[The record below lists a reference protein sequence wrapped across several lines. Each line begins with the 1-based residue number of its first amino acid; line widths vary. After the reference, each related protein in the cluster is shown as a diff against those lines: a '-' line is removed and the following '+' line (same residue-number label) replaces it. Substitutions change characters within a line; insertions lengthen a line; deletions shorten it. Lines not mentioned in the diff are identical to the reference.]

1 MAANLVKFVYAA
13 SATPEQIAA
22 FDSNTIYFIGNPR
35 QIYKGST
42 LYDGGAASVAAD
54 LATLESYIG
63 TLPVAGDYE
72 DLIDY
77 IEKSIAAGDQ
87 TVMSAVTTLDNSLA
101 AIAKSGAAADAS
113 IEDTAGNFTA
123 TDVEGALAEL
133 YTAIGTGGTNA
144 AVTVTKTAGGASD
157 SYAYRYTFSQGGTAI
172 TNGVIDIAKDMVATD
187 GTLVHPTAENPIT
200 IDGQQVTSGAFIAMT
215 IANGD
220 TFYINVADLIEYN
233 SVSNTDEI
241 TLTDNNHT
249 ITATVGEIAASKI
262 IYQAAEGA
270 TPAKTVAQAINALES
285 AVGTGGSV
293 DQKIQNAVHALDAD
307 LDATAGSVVTGIT
320 QVDGV
325 ITGVD
330 EVALTAQNVVY
341 GSSNVKA
348 ALDTIGTIPATA
360 TATTVVDYVD
370 EKTGAGV
377 AALNAD
383 LDATLAATDTDAEAV
398 AVVTGVT
405 EVEGVITA
413 VDSVAADKAG
423 AATRAKTEL
432 IGQSGDAASA
442 NTIFGAKA
450 YADGVVADLDAD
462 LDAVTDAT
470 ETDAEKVAVVTGI
483 TQVDGELTAVDSI
496 DVDKAGA
503 ATRAKNAVIG
513 SASDDSTAATIYG
526 AKAYADSVVGS
537 AVADLDADLDASG
550 TAQHAGVF
558 VVSGVT
564 QVDGEITAVDSTEV
578 EVAGAAAAAEQ
589 AAKDYTDAALTW
601 GTLA

>member
-63 TLPVAGDYE
+63 TLPVSGDYD

-87 TVMSAVTTLDNSLA
+87 TVMGAVTTLDNSLA

-113 IEDTAGNFTA
+113 IEDTAGNFAA
-123 TDVEGALAEL
+123 TNVEDALIEL
-133 YTAIGTGGTNA
+133 HNAIGTGGTNA

-157 SYAYRYTFSQGGTAI
+157 DYAYRYVFSQGGTAI
-172 TNGVIDIAKDMVATD
+172 ANGTIDIAKDMVATD
-187 GTLVHPTAENPIT
+187 GTLVHPTAQDPIT
-200 IDGQQVTSGAFIAMT
+200 IDGQQVTSGAYIAMT
-215 IANGD
+215 IANGE

-233 SVSNTDEI
+233 SVASTDEI
-241 TLTDNNHT
+241 TLTDTNHT
-249 ITATVGEIAASKI
+249 VTATVGEIAASKI
-262 IYQAAEGA
+262 RYSED
-270 TPAKTVAQAINALES
+270 KTVAQAINALES

-293 DQKIQNAVHALDAD
+293 DQKIQTAVQALDAD

-325 ITGVD
+325 ITSVD
-330 EVALTAQNVVY
+330 EVALTAQNVAY
-341 GSSNVKA
+341 GTSNVKA

-360 TATTVVDYVD
+360 TATTVIGYVD
-370 EKTGAGV
+370 EKTGSGIS
-377 AALNAD
+377 ALNAD
-383 LDATLAATDTDAEAV
+383 LDAALAATDTDAEAV

-405 EVEGVITA
+405 QTNGALTA
-413 VDSVAADKAG
+413 VDSIAADKAG
-423 AATRAKTEL
+423 AATRAKAEV
-432 IGQSGDAASA
+432 IGVNGDAASA
-442 NTIFGAKA
+442 NTIYGAKA
-450 YADGVVADLDAD
+450 YADSKVAALDAD
-462 LDAVTDAT
+462 VDAATDAAI
-470 ETDAEKVAVVTGI
+470 TDTEKVAVVTGV
-483 TQVDGELTAVDSI
+483 TEVDGVITAVDSI

-503 ATRAKNAVIG
+503 ATRAKNTVIG
-513 SASDDSTAATIYG
+513 ASGDASTANTIFG

-564 QVDGEITAVDSTEV
+564 QVDGEITSVDSTEV
-578 EVAGAAAAAEQ
+578 EAAGAAAAAEQ

-601 GTLA
+601 GSLS

>member
-63 TLPVAGDYE
+63 TLPVSGDYE

-77 IEKSIAAGDQ
+77 IGKSIAAGDQ
-87 TVMSAVTTLDNSLA
+87 TVMNAVTTLDNSLA

-113 IEDTAGNFTA
+113 IEDTAGNFAA
-123 TDVEGALAEL
+123 TNVEDALIEL
-133 YTAIGTGGTNA
+133 HNAIGTGGTNA

-157 SYAYRYTFSQGGTAI
+157 DYAYRYTFSQGGTAI
-172 TNGVIDIAKDMVATD
+172 ANGTIDIAKDMVATD
-187 GTLVHPTAENPIT
+187 GQLVHPTTESPIT
-200 IDGQQVTSGAFIAMT
+200 IDGQQVTSGAYIAMT
-215 IANGD
+215 IANGE

-233 SVSNTDEI
+233 SVASTDEI
-241 TLTDNNHT
+241 TLTDTNHT
-249 ITATVGEIAASKI
+249 VTATVGEIAASKI
-262 IYQAAEGA
+262 RYSED
-270 TPAKTVAQAINALES
+270 KTVAQAINALES

-293 DQKIQNAVHALDAD
+293 DQKIQTAVQALDAD

-320 QVDGV
+320 EVDGV
-325 ITGVD
+325 ITNID
-330 EVALTAQNVVY
+330 EVALTAQNVAY
-341 GSSNVKA
+341 GTSNVKA

-383 LDATLAATDTDAEAV
+383 LDAALAATDTDTEAV

-405 EVEGVITA
+405 EVEGVLTA
-413 VDSVAADKAG
+413 VDSVAADRAG
-423 AATRAKTEL
+423 AATRAKAVL

-442 NTIFGAKA
+442 DTIYGAKA
-450 YADGVVADLDAD
+450 YADAAVADLDAD
-462 LDAVTDAT
+462 VDAATDAT
-470 ETDAEKVAVVTGI
+470 VTDSEKVAVVTGV
-483 TQVDGELTAVDSI
+483 TEVDGVITGVDSI

-503 ATRAKNAVIG
+503 ATRAKAAVIG
-513 SASDDSTAATIYG
+513 SASDNKDAVTVYG

-564 QVDGEITAVDSTEV
+564 QVDGELTSVDSTEV

-589 AAKDYTDAALTW
+589 AAKDYADSLLVW
-601 GTLA
+601 GSLA

>member
-63 TLPVAGDYE
+63 TLPVSGDYE

-77 IEKSIAAGDQ
+77 IGKSIAAGDQ
-87 TVMSAVTTLDNSLA
+87 TVMNAVTTLDNSLA

-123 TDVEGALAEL
+123 TNVEDALIEL
-133 YTAIGTGGTNA
+133 HNAIGTGGTNA
-144 AVTVTKTAGGASD
+144 AVTVTKTVGGASD
-157 SYAYRYTFSQGGTAI
+157 NYAYRYTFNQGGTAI
-172 TNGVIDIAKDMVATD
+172 ANGTIDIAKDMVATD
-187 GTLVHPTAENPIT
+187 GQLVHPTAESPIT
-200 IDGQQVTSGAFIAMT
+200 IDGQQVTSGAYIAMT
-215 IANGD
+215 IANGE

-233 SVSNTDEI
+233 SVASTDEI
-241 TLTDNNHT
+241 TLTDTNHT
-249 ITATVGEIAASKI
+249 VTATVGEIAASKI
-262 IYQAAEGA
+262 RYSED
-270 TPAKTVAQAINALES
+270 KTVAQAINALES

-293 DQKIQNAVHALDAD
+293 DQKIQTAVQALDAD

-320 QVDGV
+320 EVDGV
-325 ITGVD
+325 ITNID
-330 EVALTAQNVVY
+330 EVALTAQNVAY
-341 GSSNVKA
+341 GTSNVKA

-383 LDATLAATDTDAEAV
+383 LDAALAATDTDTEAV

-405 EVEGVITA
+405 EVEGVLTA
-413 VDSVAADKAG
+413 VDSVAADRAG
-423 AATRAKTEL
+423 AATRAKAVL
-432 IGQSGDAASA
+432 IGQSGDAATA
-442 NTIFGAKA
+442 DTIYGAKA
-450 YADGVVADLDAD
+450 YADAAIANLDAD
-462 LDAVTDAT
+462 VDAITDAT
-470 ETDAEKVAVVTGI
+470 VTDAEKVAVVTGV
-483 TQVDGELTAVDSI
+483 TEVDGVITGVDSI
-496 DVDKAGA
+496 DVDRAGA
-503 ATRAKNAVIG
+503 ATRAKAAVIG
-513 SASDDSTAATIYG
+513 SASDDKNAATVYG

-564 QVDGEITAVDSTEV
+564 QVDGELTSVDSTEV

-589 AAKDYTDAALTW
+589 AAKNYADSLLVW
-601 GTLA
+601 GSLA

>member
-22 FDSNTIYFIGNPR
+22 FDNNTIYFIGNPR

-42 LYDGGAASVAAD
+42 LYDGGANSVAAD

-72 DLIDY
+72 NLIDY
-77 IEKSIAAGDQ
+77 IEKSIAAGDA
-87 TVMSAVTTLDNSLA
+87 TVTSAVTTLDNSLA
-101 AIAKSGAAADAS
+101 AIAKSGAASDAS
-113 IEDTAGNFTA
+113 IVDAAGNFTA
-123 TDVEGALAEL
+123 TNVEDALAEL
-133 YTAIGTGGTNA
+133 HTAIGTGGTNA

-157 SYAYRYTFSQGGTAI
+157 NYAYRYTFSQGGSAI
-172 TNGVIDIAKDMVATD
+172 ANGVIDIAKDMVATD
-187 GTLVHPTAENPIT
+187 GQLVHPTTENPIT
-200 IDGQQVTSGAFIAMT
+200 VDGQQVTSGAYIAMT

-233 SVSNTDEI
+233 SVASTDEI
-241 TLTDNNHT
+241 TLSDANHT

-262 IYQAAEGA
+262 VYQAAEGS

-293 DQKIQNAVHALDAD
+293 DQKIQTAVNALNAD
-307 LDATAGSVVTGIT
+307 KTATAGSVVTGVH
-320 QVDGV
+320 QANGV
-325 ITGVD
+325 ITSID
-330 EVALTAQNVVY
+330 EVALTADNVAY
-341 GSSNVKA
+341 GNSTVKT
-348 ALDTIGTIPATA
+348 ALDTIGAIPAGA
-360 TATTVVDYVD
+360 TATTVIGYVD
-370 EKTGAGV
+370 EKTGSGIS
-377 AALNAD
+377 ALNAD
-383 LDATLAATDTDAEAV
+383 LDATLAATDTDTEAV

-405 EVEGVITA
+405 QTNGALTA

-423 AATRAKTEL
+423 AATRAKVEV
-432 IGQSGDAASA
+432 IGANGDAASA
-442 NTIFGAKA
+442 NTIYGAKA
-450 YADGVVADLDAD
+450 YADSKVAALDAD
-462 LDAVTDAT
+462 VDAATDAAVTDT
-470 ETDAEKVAVVTGI
+470 EKVAVVTGV
-483 TQVDGELTAVDSI
+483 TEVDGVITAVDSI

-513 SASDDSTAATIYG
+513 ASGDASTANTIFG
-526 AKAYADSVVGS
+526 AKAYADSVIGS
-537 AVADLDADLDASG
+537 TVADLDADLDASG

-564 QVDGEITAVDSTEV
+564 QVDGEITSVDSTEV

-589 AAKDYTDAALTW
+589 AAKNYTDAALTW

>member
-42 LYDGGAASVAAD
+42 LYDGGATDVAAE
-54 LATLESYIG
+54 LSTLKSYIG
-63 TLPVAGDYE
+63 TLPVASGYDN
-72 DLIDY
+72 LIDY
-77 IEKSIAAGDQ
+77 IDKSIAAGDE
-87 TVMSAVTTLDNSLA
+87 TVTGLVTTLENSLA
-101 AIAKSGAAADAS
+101 DIATSGAAADAS
-113 IEDTAGNFTA
+113 IADTAGNFAA
-123 TDVEGALAEL
+123 TNVEGALAEL

-144 AVTVTKTAGGASD
+144 AVTVTKTAGGAND
-157 SYAYRYTFSQGGTAI
+157 AYAYRYVFSQGGSEI
-172 TNGVIDIAKDMVATD
+172 TNGTIDIAKDMVATD
-187 GTLVHPTAENPIT
+187 GQLVHPTAQNPIT
-200 IDGQQVTSGAFIAMT
+200 IGGQQVTSGAYIAMT

-233 SVSNTDEI
+233 SVSSTDEI
-241 TLTDNNHT
+241 TLTDTNHT

-262 IYQAAEGA
+262 IYQAAEGQ

-293 DQKIQNAVHALDAD
+293 DTKISNAIGALDAD
-307 LDATAGSVVTGIT
+307 VDATAGSVITGIT
-320 QVDGV
+320 EVDGV

-330 EVALTAQNVVY
+330 EVALTAQNVAY
-341 GSSNVKA
+341 GASNVKA

-360 TATTVVDYVD
+360 TATTVVGYVD
-370 EKTGAGV
+370 EKTGAGIS
-377 AALNAD
+377 ALNAD
-383 LDATLAATDTDAEAV
+383 LNAALGASDTDAEAV

-405 EVEGVITA
+405 QTSGA
-413 VDSVAADKAG
+413 LASVDSAAADKAG
-423 AATRAKTEL
+423 AATRAKAEV
-432 IGQSGDAASA
+432 IGQNGDAASA
-442 NTIFGAKA
+442 NTIYGAKA
-450 YADGVVADLDAD
+450 YADAAIAGLDAD
-462 LDAVTDAT
+462 VDAT
-470 ETDAEKVAVVTGI
+470 TNATVTDAEKVAVVTGVI
-483 TQVDGELTAVDSI
+483 EVDGVITAVDSI

-513 SASDDSTAATIYG
+513 ASGDAASANTIFG
-526 AKAYADSVVGS
+526 AKAYADSIVSGGL
-537 AVADLDADLDASG
+537 ANLDADLDASG

-564 QVDGEITAVDSTEV
+564 QVDGAVTAVDSTEV

-601 GTLA
+601 GSLA